1 MHGPTPQGLP
11 KGVRVH
17 MQKLQCQFSSLLS
30 KSTSF
35 TKILYQTPQAWP
47 WRAPGLSSNTG
58 AKKISVLFGQVFSQ
72 TSTGPRITG
81 TPPKSCVAVFA
92 LHPSLKPTCRFLPNA
107 SGIVRG
113 LCQGGS
119 EGQVWAET
127 DSPFQLR
134 PSQPRIL
141 EYWITSAAAVHGAF

>member
-1 MHGPTPQGLP
+1 MHFGSTLALCMAQLP
-11 KGVRVH
+11 KDSPKVSESIC
-17 MQKLQCQFSSLLS
+17 KSFSVNLALCYPKAQVSPRF
-30 KSTSF
+30 F
-35 TKILYQTPQAWP
+35 TKHPRHDPGGPLGSPQIQEPKNLCTVWP
-47 WRAPGLSSNTG
+47 GIQSNVHW
-58 AKKISVLFGQVFSQ
+58 AKDYWD
-72 TSTGPRITG
+72 P
-81 TPPKSCVAVFA
+81 PPKSCVAAFA

-141 EYWITSAAAVHGAF
+141 EY